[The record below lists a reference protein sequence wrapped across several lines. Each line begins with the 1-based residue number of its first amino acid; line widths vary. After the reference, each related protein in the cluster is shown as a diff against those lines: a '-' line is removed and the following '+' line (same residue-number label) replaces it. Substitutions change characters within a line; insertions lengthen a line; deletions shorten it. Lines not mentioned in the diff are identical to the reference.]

1 MARTAVSEL
10 QQQIEEVRR
19 EAFAAGYAAA
29 MRAIREF
36 ASRPATDAGPARA
49 RRLARG
55 SAGTKPAAETLRRRR
70 RSSTRQG
77 QATLRRRAAR
87 RTQRGGN
94 AQSIEEVLQ
103 AAAPR
108 ALAQAE
114 IRKALQDKGVELA
127 FTSIRHALGQ
137 LEARNSAEQ
146 VGDTRTWRRR
156 GEVSS

>member
-29 MRAIREF
+29 MQAIREL
-36 ASRPATDAGPARA
+36 ASRPATDARPATTRRVRRGGGGRKPGVTTPSRRQRVGLRKGAGRA
-49 RRLARG
+49 RRSAASRPQPG
-55 SAGTKPAAETLRRRR
+55 S
-70 RSSTRQG
+70 
-77 QATLRRRAAR
+77 
-87 RTQRGGN
+87 N

-108 ALAQAE
+108 ALRQAE

-127 FTSIRHALGQ
+127 FTSIRHALAQ

-146 VGDTRTWRRR
+146 VGNTRTWRHR
-156 GEVSS
+156 GGAS

>member
-1 MARTAVSEL
+1 MARTAVTEL

-29 MRAIREF
+29 MQAVRDF
-36 ASRPATDAGPARA
+36 ASRPATDAGPVSA
-49 RRLARG
+49 RRRARG
-55 SAGTKPAAETLRRRR
+55 SAGPKPATETLRRGR
-70 RSSTRQG
+70 RSSARQG
-77 QATLRRRAAR
+77 AATLRRRTAR
-87 RTQRGGN
+87 RTQRGSN
-94 AQSIEEVLQ
+94 AQSVEEVLQ

-137 LEARNSAEQ
+137 LEARTSAEQ
-146 VGDTRTWRRR
+146 VENTRTWRHR
-156 GEVSS
+156 GA